1 MLASIFDT
9 TTMDLKTFIKSTIT
23 SISEAIVESQNELSS
38 KGVIINPE
46 KVEIG
51 KNGEKLL
58 RSDGWRYVQNLD
70 FDILVAVEESEAAKG
85 GAGLKVAGLI
95 AVGGD
100 LSESNKNQQSNRIK
114 FIIPVAFPSNKTP
127 EEYKS
132 NKGKYST
139 S

>member
-1 MLASIFDT
+1 
-9 TTMDLKTFIKSTIT
+9 MDLKTFIKNTIT
-23 SISEAIVESQNELSS
+23 SISEALVEAQNELSS

-70 FDILVAVEESEAAKG
+70 FDILVAVEEGEGAKG
-85 GAGLKVAGLI
+85 GAGLNVAGLI
-95 AVGGD
+95 SIGGE

-114 FIIPVAFPSNKTP
+114 FIIPVAFPTNKTP
-127 EEYKS
+127 DEYKS
-132 NKGKYST
+132 NKGNYSIG
-139 S
+139 

>member
-1 MLASIFDT
+1 
-9 TTMDLKTFIKSTIT
+9 MDLKTFIKSTIT

-46 KVEIG
+46 KVDIG

-70 FDILVAVEESEAAKG
+70 FDILVAVEEGEAAKG
-85 GAGLKVAGLI
+85 VAGPKVAGLI
-95 AVGGD
+95 SVGGD

-114 FIIPVAFPSNKTP
+114 FIIPVAFPINKTP
-127 EEYKS
+127 DEYKS
-132 NKGKYST
+132 NKGEYSIA
-139 S
+139 